1 MALLHSE
8 TKILVYATSF
18 FFFKR
23 SLFFGNAYI
32 ADVECDSERILYD
45 ASYVVIGIVKPL
57 LLGH

>member
-8 TKILVYATSF
+8 TEILVYATS